1 MAKEAPTPGEGG
13 RRPLTQKKEKRAIS
27 SLPVLGQGQ
36 KRKAKNRLTAKDCWL
51 ESLKAGL

>member
-1 MAKEAPTPGEGG
+1 MAKEALTPGDGG

-27 SLPVLGQGQ
+27 LPVLGQGQ
-36 KRKAKNRLTAKDCWL
+36 KRKSKNRLIAKDCWL

>member
-36 KRKAKNRLTAKDCWL
+36 KRKAKNRPTAKDCWL